1 MGAQFL
7 DAQLLETQET
17 PSSGDLT
24 PSSGDLTPSSGDL
37 TPSSGDLTPSSGDL
51 APSSGDIQVFETID
65 ELPSFCSW
73 QPGYSLKS

>member
-7 DAQLLETQET
+7 DAQLLETQE
-17 PSSGDLT
+17 T